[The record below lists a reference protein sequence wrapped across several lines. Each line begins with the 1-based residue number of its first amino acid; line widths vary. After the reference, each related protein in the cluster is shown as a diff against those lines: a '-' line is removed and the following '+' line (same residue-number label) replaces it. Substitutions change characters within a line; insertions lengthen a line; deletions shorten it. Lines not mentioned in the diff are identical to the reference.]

1 MGVETMP
8 MGFGGWW
15 ILPLVGMGMM
25 AVFGWLFFSRILGRP
40 LQPSRTLPP
49 PIPPV
54 DPLEVARERFA
65 QGLISKEE
73 FDELAERLVRTEK
86 PH

>member
-1 MGVETMP
+1 

-40 LQPSRTLPP
+40 SQPPRTLPP
-49 PIPPV
+49 PTPPA

-73 FDELAERLVRTEK
+73 FDEVAERLVRTEK